1 MSNKVIFNLD
11 ELFISVGIDVGA
23 DFSWMSIALPNQQF
37 VGKPFKI
44 LHNSIDSLTTAV
56 SKIKEAEELYSLE
69 SRIFLESTGIYHYPL
84 SCYLRDK
91 GFNCSVINP
100 IITKNSTNINIRKV
114 HNDRFDSKK
123 AALVGLKPD
132 LKVSLM
138 PSDLALNCR
147 NLCREYYDLMD
158 NRSAYVNKL
167 QGELRMAFPQYLG
180 IFSKV
185 TINTSLT
192 LLETYT
198 SPSAF
203 LKADRQEIIDII
215 RSTARFGLTYA
226 QNKYNAI
233 IQAATDANQFGY
245 IIEINSI
252 LESLHELVDAN
263 EDADFV
269 KQIHLIETFKG
280 AGFLSAVSIM
290 GEIGDFSAF
299 SKPKQLFAYFGLD
312 PAVKQSGKFEGTK
325 VQMSKRG
332 SAIARRVIHTLT
344 LQSISI
350 SRNGEAKNPVLRE
363 YYLNKCGSKPK
374 LVAMGA
380 VSHKV
385 CNMIFA
391 ILRDNKPF
399 KIIAPQEHIKQYNA
413 AKCDIAA

>member
-1 MSNKVIFNLD
+1 MYLPDWKWIPIRKGLLLMSNKVIFNLD

-37 VGKPFKI
+37 VGKPYKI

-84 SCYLRDK
+84 FCYLRDK

-203 LKADRQEIIDII
+203 LKADKQEIIDII
-215 RSTARFGLTYA
+215 KSTARFGLTYA

-245 IIEINSI
+245 IIDSNIKRIRLYISFIRKYDEEINSI

-269 KQIHLIETFKG
+269 KQIHLIETFCEMQPF
-280 AGFLSAVSIM
+280 FLYFLNLCKTHNKNVVTSLIFNILFHLSQFFCIKAQITLHYMTSEYFISPTKKRLPIRQSFKKYSI
-290 GEIGDFSAF
+290 
-299 SKPKQLFAYFGLD
+299 
-312 PAVKQSGKFEGTK
+312 
-325 VQMSKRG
+325 
-332 SAIARRVIHTLT
+332 TL
-344 LQSISI
+344 
-350 SRNGEAKNPVLRE
+350 
-363 YYLNKCGSKPK
+363 YLY
-374 LVAMGA
+374 
-380 VSHKV
+380 
-385 CNMIFA
+385 
-391 ILRDNKPF
+391 
-399 KIIAPQEHIKQYNA
+399 Q
-413 AKCDIAA
+413 